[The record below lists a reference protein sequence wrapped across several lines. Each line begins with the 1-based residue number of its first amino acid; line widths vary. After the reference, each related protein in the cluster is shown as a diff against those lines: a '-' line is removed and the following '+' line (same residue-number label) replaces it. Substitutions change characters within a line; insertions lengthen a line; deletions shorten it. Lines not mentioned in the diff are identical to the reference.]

1 MRTILLLLLSA
12 LVAGGPAMAADPGT
26 QQAMLAEVNAVRG
39 GMGLPPVRL
48 EPRLSRTATQH
59 SRDMLETGRLG
70 HQGRDGSD
78 PGQRLSRAGYR
89 WSTYRENV
97 AAGQLHPREV
107 MYSWMTSPGHRAN
120 ILAPDVTQMGIGFA
134 GGPGVMAG
142 GIPRMFWTM
151 VLAAPR

>member
-1 MRTILLLLLSA
+1 MQRRLLSLLLVPCLA
-12 LVAGGPAMAADPGT
+12 GPARAADPGT
-26 QQAMLAEVNAVRG
+26 QHAMLAEVNAVRAG
-39 GMGLPPVRL
+39 IGLPPLRL
-48 EPRLSRTATQH
+48 EQRLSRAAAQH
-59 SRDMLETGRLG
+59 ARDMLDTGRIS
-70 HQGRDGSD
+70 HRGRDGSD

-97 AAGQLHPREV
+97 AAGQMHPREV

-120 ILAPDVTQMGIGFA
+120 ILAPDVTQIGIGFA
-134 GGPGVMAG
+134 GGPGMMPG